1 MYPESE
7 QATRLVILGTGN
19 AMATRCYNTC
29 FALCPPG
36 GDILL
41 VDAGGG
47 NGIFRQM
54 EAAAL
59 PYERVRHLYLTH
71 GHTDHALGMIW
82 VLRKITALMCAG
94 RYEGDLHVHCHSDAA
109 ALLRTVCTLMLPGKY
124 TALFDQRVRFHI
136 VADGEQADL
145 LGMAITFFDIHST
158 KLRQFGFAA
167 RLPSGLRLACLGDE
181 PFNPLCGRYVEGC
194 GLLMSEAFCLYADRE
209 RFRPYENTTAPRST
223 PVASPRRSAQNRCC
237 STIPR
242 MKRSPRGAHAMSPRP
257 PRSSLG
263 ASLCRTIWTPICF
276 SAGAL

>member
-29 FALCPPG
+29 FALCPSG

-71 GHTDHALGMIW
+71 GHTDHALGVIW

-209 RFRPYENTTAPRST
+209 RFRPYEKHHSTALDAGRI
-223 PVASPRRSAQNRCC
+223 AA
-237 STIPR
+237 
-242 MKRSPRGAHAMSPRP
+242 
-257 PRSSLG
+257 SLG
-263 ASLCRTIWTPICF
+263 AESLLLYHTEDETLATRRARYVAEAASVFPGRILVPDDLD
-276 SAGAL
+276 AYLL